1 MKDLQTEKNR
11 LQHKVTLLLE
21 ENKVLKK
28 LAQTPLV
35 WEIAK
40 RELAMGNKKKR

>member
-28 LAQTPLV
+28 LAQTPL
-35 WEIAK
+35 ARK
-40 RELAMGNKKKR
+40 NTKKELAMGNKKKR